1 LLGRWSARVH
11 QPVFLLAEVP
21 LAGALPLGVLLVNEE
36 EMESAVSGFLEK
48 KEMILLGLEILG
60 EEKVLLF
67 FSASLVIWY
76 SWHLFSSADWNG
88 GHRHLYFWSLP
99 MCQFADTIM
108 KIYEYKCN
116 RCKNG
121 ISMGRRI

>member
-11 QPVFLLAEVP
+11 QPVFLLAELP

-60 EEKVLLF
+60 EEKALLF
-67 FSASLVIWY
+67 FGASLVI
-76 SWHLFSSADWNG
+76 
-88 GHRHLYFWSLP
+88 
-99 MCQFADTIM
+99 
-108 KIYEYKCN
+108 
-116 RCKNG
+116 
-121 ISMGRRI
+121 